1 MLDETQGTGLSP
13 AEVTKTATGQDD
25 LEDALAW
32 IAEGHSLRPG
42 ASIHDV
48 LKAVVA
54 LGDRSENQPAALRRL
69 ARHATESTL
78 DTGAVIFNPELL
90 TPLTRYKRVLDLLAE
105 KSPDRTL
112 ASLMA
117 EAVAAAQREDPL
129 TMEVFC
135 AIAGLTFRDIKER
148 LGDEVPNALDGR
160 WPAKSVAA
168 VFGVVDAIVRGV
180 ANTTVARGAISLKP
194 IELILEKTTGG
205 WTEIE
210 RLRCSGVPYEWLLA
224 QRTVG
229 SAWGAHRNRTS
240 SKLIH
245 VVASALC
252 AELDRL
258 GVTYR
263 RSKSV
268 GGTIRPSEVQ
278 RLAGGSAHVSLVA
291 LDRRN
296 RPFCGVA
303 FSIARDGGT
312 ARKNAG
318 RLQAMARHARLP
330 LALVVAGPG
339 WSMRNETGELAAALL
354 GCIYSDC
361 TISILA
367 KSIHDGAMRSFAK
380 DT

>member
-1 MLDETQGTGLSP
+1 
-13 AEVTKTATGQDD
+13 

-32 IAEGHSLRPG
+32 IAEGHPLETG
-42 ASIHDV
+42 VSIHDV

-54 LGDRSENQPAALRRL
+54 LGDRSQNQQTALRRL
-69 ARHATESTL
+69 ARRATESSL
-78 DTGAVIFNPELL
+78 DTGTVIFNPELL
-90 TPLTRYKRVLDLLAE
+90 TPLTRYKRVLDLLAQ
-105 KSPDRTL
+105 KSPNRTL
-112 ASLMA
+112 ASLTA
-117 EAVAAAQREDPL
+117 QAVAAAQREDSL

-148 LGDEVPNALDGR
+148 LGDEVPNALEGR
-160 WPAKSVAA
+160 WQGKSVAA
-168 VFGVVDAIVRGV
+168 VFRVVDAIVRGI
-180 ANTTVARGAISLKP
+180 ASTTITQGAISLKP

-258 GVTYR
+258 GVAYR
-263 RSKSV
+263 CSKLV

-278 RLAGGSAHVSLVA
+278 RLAGGSAHVSIVA
-291 LDRRN
+291 LNRRS

-339 WSMRNETGELAAALL
+339 WSMRNETGELAAAF
-354 GCIYSDC
+354 GGSIYSDC
-361 TISILA
+361 SIGILA
-367 KSIHDGAMRSFAK
+367 KSIHEGAMRSVAK